1 VKKFLSLSSLVLAIS
16 CGGVSTD
23 PTPTTTPTPVASS
36 PTPTPSISPSPNSFS
51 CYLDGTKYDLT
62 KIDRKESEPLGRA
75 VNVAIS
81 VVTNCKIFDPSCE
94 IHVHPQDFMDEVINQ
109 LQRMGY
115 CAGQLEPGETD
126 EIAAAGFDTRNKVP
140 GKIWHSF
147 HVFSGHGWDDFS
159 FPGNVVWYY
168 EGTGEAIGSYRGTW
182 EAIKQ

>member
-1 VKKFLSLSSLVLAIS
+1 MKKLLSLSSLVLAIS
-16 CGGVSTD
+16 CGGVNTE

-36 PTPTPSISPSPNSFS
+36 PTPTPSTSPTPFS
-51 CYLDGTKYDLT
+51 CYLDGTKYDLL
-62 KIDRKESEPLGRA
+62 KVDRKESEPLGRA
-75 VNVAIS
+75 VNQAIS
-81 VVTNCKIFDPSCE
+81 IYTGCRIFDPECK
-94 IHVHPQDFMDEVINQ
+94 IRVHPQDFMDEVINQ

-126 EIAAAGFDTRNKVP
+126 EIAASGFNTRDKVP

-168 EGTGEAIGSYRGTW
+168 EGTGDAPGSYRGTW
-182 EAIKQ
+182 EAIKK